1 MKRILV
7 SLLIISNFVMSEETF
22 TNTNQTSFESERSLG
37 EFLRWRFTRTGPEK
51 IQIETSNQWKQLKE
65 ESKNYAVWIGHSTYL
80 LNNGD
85 LTILTDPVFSK
96 RASPFSLAGPK
107 RLIAPAISLEELPR
121 IDVVTVSHNHYDHL
135 DIVSLKALYKLN
147 PNASFLVAKGDK
159 DLLIKAGIKNV
170 TEFLWWE
177 DFELKNT
184 VFTFTPTQHW
194 SARGLKDR
202 NKSLWGGWFM
212 QLADLTVYHAG
223 DTGYSN
229 DFKLTRAK
237 LGSPDFA
244 MIPIGGYNPRWFM
257 SYHHVKPSES
267 IQIALDLGVTRS
279 VGMHWGTFIL
289 TDEDVLEPAELIVK
303 ELKKLDLADDFFIT
317 PKPGELLSLSLN

>member
-1 MKRILV
+1 MKIFLICLV
-7 SLLIISNFVMSEETF
+7 VASNFIMSEETF
-22 TNTNQTSFESERSLG
+22 SNTNHTSFDSERSLK
-37 EFLRWRFTRTGPEK
+37 EFLRWRFSRKEPEPVK
-51 IQIETSNQWKQLKE
+51 IETSDQWKQLGE

-80 LNNGD
+80 LNSGG

-96 RASPFSLAGPK
+96 RASPFSWAGPK

-135 DIVSLKALYKLN
+135 DIVSLKTLYELN
-147 PNASFLVAKGDK
+147 PDTLFLVAKGDK
-159 DLLIKAGIKNV
+159 DLLIKSGINNV
-170 TEFLWWE
+170 KEFLWWE
-177 DFELKNT
+177 DLEVKNT
-184 VFTFTPTQHW
+184 VFTFTPVQHW

-229 DFKLTRAK
+229 DFKETRSK

-244 MIPIGGYNPRWFM
+244 MIPIGGYDPRWFM

-289 TDEDVLEPAELIVK
+289 TDEDILEPAELIDK
-303 ELKKLDLADDFFIT
+303 ELKKLNLADNFFIT

>member
-51 IQIETSNQWKQLKE
+51 IQIETSNQWKQLKG

-107 RLIAPAISLEELPR
+107 RLIAPVISLEELPR

-147 PNASFLVAKGDK
+147 PNTLFLVAKGDK
-159 DLLIKAGIKNV
+159 DLLIKSGIKNV

-184 VFTFTPTQHW
+184 VFTFTPAQHW

-212 QLADLTVYHAG
+212 QSSELTVYHAG

-229 DFKLTRAK
+229 DFKETRAK

-289 TDEDVLEPAELIVK
+289 TDEDILEPAELIVK
-303 ELKKLDLADDFFIT
+303 ELKKLNLADDFFIT
-317 PKPGELLSLSLN
+317 PQPGELLSLSLN